1 MSTAGHRAPVDP
13 PDPLVA
19 GLYGVLMYVRPL
31 HRFAAQAVADALEGT
46 GVTVAARAV
55 LERLVLDGPQ
65 PVPHVAQ
72 VLALPRQAVQRV
84 VNELLALGLV
94 ETRPNPAH
102 RRSQLV
108 AATPAGTARLRGLR
122 DHEDASLAEV
132 AAGLDPADVEGAVR
146 VLAALTGHFRDLTA
160 AHRAAGTHAPDQTLA
175 VDSDVLGVHPTEG
188 PP

>member
-1 MSTAGHRAPVDP
+1 MTDP
-13 PDPLVA
+13 EADTDPRVA
-19 GLYGVLMYVRPL
+19 GLYAVLMQVRPL
-31 HRFAAQAVADALEGT
+31 HRFVAQAVADALEGT

-55 LERLVLDGPQ
+55 LERLVVDGPG

-108 AATPAGTARLRGLR
+108 GPTVAGTARLRALR
-122 DHEDASLAEV
+122 ADEDASLARL
-132 AAGLDPADVEGAVR
+132 AAHLDAADVDAAVR
-146 VLAALTGHFRDLTA
+146 VTAALTTHFHDLTA
-160 AHRAAGTHAPDQTLA
+160 AHRASGRHAPDQTLA
-175 VDSDVLGVHPTEG
+175 VDSDVHGGHPTKG
-188 PP
+188 RP